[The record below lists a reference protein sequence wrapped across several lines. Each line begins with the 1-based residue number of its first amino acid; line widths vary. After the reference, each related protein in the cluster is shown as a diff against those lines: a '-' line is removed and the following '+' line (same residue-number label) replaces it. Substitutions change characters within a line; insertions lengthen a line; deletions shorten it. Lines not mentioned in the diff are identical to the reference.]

1 MFSFDGEHE
10 VLERD
15 VIIEDMEQKYHDKYM
30 IVINGHGRDCR
41 LRGDIIAILTPEEYS
56 KLEKPKPML
65 PKYSVWE
72 GFSLQLDGLGAY
84 GFYL

>member
-10 VLERD
+10 ILEKD
-15 VIIEDMEQKYHDKYM
+15 VIIQEMEMKYHDKYL
-30 IVINGHGRDCR
+30 IITNAYSKDARI
-41 LRGDIIAILTPEEYS
+41 RGDVIAILTPEEYR

-65 PKYSVWE
+65 PKYGVGE
-72 GFSLQLDGLGAY
+72 GFSLQMDGLGAY